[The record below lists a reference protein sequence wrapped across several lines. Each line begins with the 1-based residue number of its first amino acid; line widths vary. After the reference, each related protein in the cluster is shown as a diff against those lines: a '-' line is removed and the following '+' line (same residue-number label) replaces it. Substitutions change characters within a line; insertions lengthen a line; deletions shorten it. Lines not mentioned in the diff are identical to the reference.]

1 MSADSLR
8 ILLTA
13 DPDLPVP
20 PRLYGGIE
28 RVIALLADGLSA
40 RGHDVTL
47 VAHRDSRIAGRLVP
61 YPSVTGRLGAIR
73 NTLAISRAVARV
85 RPDVVHSFGRLA
97 TLGPVLASRIPKLMS
112 YQREVTPR
120 SVEWGR
126 RLAGSGLTFVAC
138 SHRLIAAVP
147 DPSAWR
153 VAYNAVDVARYPYA
167 ASVADDAPLVFLGRI
182 ERVKGAHVAIAV
194 ARQAGRRLI
203 IAGNVPAGQEPYFD
217 EHIKPHVDGSRVVYA
232 GPVDDTAKG
241 ALLSSAAALL
251 MPVLWEEPFGIV
263 MAEALACGTPVIGF
277 RRGAV
282 PEVVQD
288 AVTGVLCGTEEGMRT
303 AIGEIPRLSREA
315 CRRDAE
321 SRFSQRALVETYL
334 GLYHEAIER
343 ARVRVSTP
351 GAAPL
356 AARRD
361 S

>member
-1 MSADSLR
+1 MTRESLR

-13 DPDLPVP
+13 DPELPVP
-20 PRLYGGIE
+20 PQLYGGIE
-28 RVIALLADGLSA
+28 RVVALLADGLSS

-47 VAHRDSRIAGRLVP
+47 VAHRESRIVGRLVP
-61 YPSVTGRLGAIR
+61 YPSAGGTLGAIR
-73 NTLAISRAVARV
+73 NSLTINRAVARF
-85 RPDVVHSFGRLA
+85 RPDVVHSYGRLA

-120 SVEWGR
+120 SVSWGR
-126 RLAGSGLTFVAC
+126 RLAGAGLTFVGC
-138 SHRLIAAVP
+138 SQRLIAGLP
-147 DPSAWR
+147 DQSAWR

-167 ASVADDAPLVFLGRI
+167 AAVPDDAPLVFLGRV
-182 ERVKGAHVAIAV
+182 ERIKGAHVAIAV
-194 ARQAGRRLI
+194 AERTGRRLI
-203 IAGNVPAGQEPYFD
+203 IAGNVPVGQETYFD
-217 EHIKPHVDGSRVVYA
+217 EHIRPHVDGARVVYA
-232 GPVDDTAKG
+232 GPVGDAVKG
-241 ALLSSAAALL
+241 ALLSGAAALL

-263 MAEALACGTPVIGF
+263 MAESLACGTPVIGF

-288 AVTGVLCGTEEGMRT
+288 GVTGVLCGTEDGMRA

-315 CRRDAE
+315 CRRDADA
-321 SRFSQRALVETYL
+321 RFSQRALVDTYL
-334 GLYHEAIER
+334 ALYHEAIER
-343 ARVRVSTP
+343 AHVRVPTP